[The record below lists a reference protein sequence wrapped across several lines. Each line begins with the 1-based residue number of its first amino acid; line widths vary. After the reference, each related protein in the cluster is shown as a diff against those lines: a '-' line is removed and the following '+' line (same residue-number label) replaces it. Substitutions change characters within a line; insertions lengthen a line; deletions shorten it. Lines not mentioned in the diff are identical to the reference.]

1 MRMRRKLIIP
11 PLWISIV
18 FPLLLVLPLE
28 RNVLSFNSLEDSD
41 VLDSMYLLRLRV
53 LYSVDGVPF
62 KTNKSELLSSW
73 S

>member
-1 MRMRRKLIIP
+1 MRRKLMIL
-11 PLWISIV
+11 PLRISIV
-18 FPLLLVLPLE
+18 LPLLLVLPLE

-53 LYSVDGVPF
+53 PYSVDEVPF

>member
-1 MRMRRKLIIP
+1 MRRKLMIL
-11 PLWISIV
+11 PLRISIV
-18 FPLLLVLPLE
+18 LPLLLVLPLE

-53 LYSVDGVPF
+53 PYSVDGVPF
-62 KTNKSELLSSW
+62 KTDKSELLSSW

>member
-1 MRMRRKLIIP
+1 MIL
-11 PLWISIV
+11 PLRISI
-18 FPLLLVLPLE
+18 VLPLE

-53 LYSVDGVPF
+53 PYSVDGVPF